1 MSETLPGHRR
11 EVRRGLRLTPARFQS
26 TEDAQPPRRPRID
39 ESLPIVAE
47 GRLSAERQR
56 DIKRA
61 ADLETVEADGAT
73 PMISTVW
80 NRV

>member
-1 MSETLPGHRR
+1 
-11 EVRRGLRLTPARFQS
+11 VRRGLRLTPARFQS

-61 ADLETVEADGAT
+61 ADLETVEAERRNADDLDRFGTECDRLA
-73 PMISTVW
+73 
-80 NRV
+80 ND